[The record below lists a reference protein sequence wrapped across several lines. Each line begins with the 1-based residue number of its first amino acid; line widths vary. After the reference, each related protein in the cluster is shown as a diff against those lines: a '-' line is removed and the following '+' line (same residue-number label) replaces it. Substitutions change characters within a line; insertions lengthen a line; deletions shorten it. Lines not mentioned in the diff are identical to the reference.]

1 MPKFIL
7 AASIL
12 ASDFSRLE
20 SHAREALDAGADWL
34 HVDVMDGHFVPNISI
49 GPLIVKA
56 LQKLR
61 DEKQTLLDTH
71 LMIEDPDRF
80 VADFA
85 QAGSNR
91 LTVHVEACR
100 HLHRTVQLIQDH
112 GMKAGVVLNPATPLN
127 TLEEILPYVDLVLIM
142 SVNPGF
148 GGQKY
153 IPTSTDKIRRLRA
166 MLDSINSKAWLQVDG
181 GIYASNIAQIVNA
194 GATVIVAGSAVFG
207 GPNPVAANI
216 TALRT
221 AAGA

>member
-7 AASIL
+7 ASSIL
-12 ASDFSRLE
+12 ASDFGRLE
-20 SHAREALDAGADWL
+20 SQAREALDNGADWL
-34 HVDVMDGHFVPNISI
+34 HVDVMDGHFVPNLSI
-49 GPLIVKA
+49 GPVVVKS
-56 LQKLR
+56 LRKLR

-80 VADFA
+80 IAEFAD
-85 QAGSNR
+85 AGSSR

-100 HLHRTVQLIQDH
+100 HLHRTVQAIQDH

-153 IPTSTDKIRRLRA
+153 IPTSTAKIQHLRH
-166 MLDSINSKAWLQVDG
+166 MLDAINSQAWLEVDG
-181 GIYASNIAQIVNA
+181 GIYASNIAEVVNA
-194 GATVIVAGSAVFG
+194 GANVIVAGSAVFS
-207 GPNPVAANI
+207 GPKSIAQNI
-216 TALRT
+216 ADLRT
-221 AAGA
+221 AVGL